1 MCSCS
6 YARED
11 LPFVRRLTAALRARN
26 REVWVDLEDVIPSAR
41 WPAEIRTAITE
52 ADAVAFVITPDSV
65 ASEVCRTELD
75 YATEASKRLVPIIA
89 RETSPD
95 GVPAVRYFTILSRA
109 RCHGEGG
116 RLVKRAG
123 RPHVVYVSIV
133 GVDRIPYGYYQ
144 AKLAAETLV
153 RDCGLPWTLLRATQ
167 FHDLVLQIVTA
178 LAKPPVV
185 VVPRGMAAQPV
196 DTREVAQRLALL
208 ALGEPT
214 GRVRDF
220 GGPRVWS
227 VGEATRAYLA
237 AADLRRRIV
246 GVPLPGRAARAF
258 RAGWNLV
265 RDGETA
271 TRTFEEFLAQRVQPG
286 GRVQL
291 TYHLKQRG

>member
-1 MCSCS
+1 MVKTLVTGGTG
-6 YARED
+6 ALGRQVVPLLAERGAE
-11 LPFVRRLTAALRARN
+11 VR
-26 REVWVDLEDVIPSAR
+26 
-41 WPAEIRTAITE
+41 
-52 ADAVAFVITPDSV
+52 
-65 ASEVCRTELD
+65 
-75 YATEASKRLVPIIA
+75 
-89 RETSPD
+89 
-95 GVPAVRYFTILSRA
+95 ILSR
-109 RCHGEGG
+109 RPRQVVGVEVVRGNMVTGEGLAEAVRDVDVLVHCASDPRHWHG
-116 RLVKRAG
+116 DVEGTSRLLEMAKEAG

-133 GVDRIPYGYYQ
+133 GVDRIPYGYYR

-185 VVPRGMAAQPV
+185 VVPQGMATQPV
-196 DTREVAQRLALL
+196 DTREVAQRLTSL

-214 GRVRDF
+214 GRVPDF

-227 VGEATRAYLA
+227 IGEAARAYLA
-237 AADLRRRIV
+237 AADSRRRIV
-246 GVPLPGRAARAF
+246 GVPLPGRTARAF

-265 RDGETA
+265 RDGETG